1 MNFFVDILGKG
12 TDLTIWQMSARGI
25 LIFIVALLLIR
36 ISGRRSFGLHMSFDN
51 IITITLG
58 AVMSRA
64 IVGASPIV
72 PIIVSS
78 TVIVLM
84 HRMLGWI
91 TVRNKTIENLIEG
104 KKMMLFSNGSFIEKN
119 MDRAQVCEEDI
130 MQGVRKDVLT
140 NDLDQIKEIYIERNG
155 EISSV
160 KKQAWCE

>member
-1 MNFFVDILGKG
+1 MNTVSEILGKG

-25 LIFIVALLLIR
+25 IIFFVALLLIR

-64 IVGASPIV
+64 IVGASPMLPILV
-72 PIIVSS
+72 SCTIIVL
-78 TVIVLM
+78 V

-91 TVRNKTIENLIEG
+91 MVRNRTVANFIEG
-104 KKMMLFSNGSFIEKN
+104 EKMMLFADGSFLKKN

-130 MQGVRKDVLT
+130 MQGVRRNVLT
-140 NDLDQIKEIYIERNG
+140 NDLNQVKEIYIERNG

-160 KKQAWCE
+160 KK

>member
-1 MNFFVDILGKG
+1 MHVVADILGKG
-12 TDLTIWQMSARGI
+12 TDLTIWQMSARGVI
-25 LIFIVALLLIR
+25 VFFVALVLIR

-64 IVGASPIV
+64 IVGASPMLPILV
-72 PIIVSS
+72 SCTIIV
-78 TVIVLM
+78 LL

-91 TVRNKTIENLIEG
+91 MVRNKKISKLIEG
-104 KKMMLFSNGSFIEKN
+104 EKMMLFSEGSFLHKN

-130 MQGVRKDVLT
+130 MQGVRRNVLT
-140 NDLDQIKEIYIERNG
+140 NDLDVIKEIYIERNG

-160 KKQAWCE
+160 KK